1 MTPVHIFKHPKYSE
15 VSSVKSSLVMV
26 TLEAEELLVI
36 GWLLYFRLPYVSVQ
50 IRKLTES
57 PVSVKLLQAVSGY

>member
-1 MTPVHIFKHPKYSE
+1 
-15 VSSVKSSLVMV
+15 MV

-36 GWLLYFRLPYVSVQ
+36 GWLLYFCLPYVSVQ